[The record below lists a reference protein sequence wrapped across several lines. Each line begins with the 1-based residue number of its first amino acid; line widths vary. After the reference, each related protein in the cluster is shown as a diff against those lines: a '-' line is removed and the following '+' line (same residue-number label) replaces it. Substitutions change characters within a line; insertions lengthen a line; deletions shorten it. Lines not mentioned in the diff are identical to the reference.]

1 MTPVVRELLHFFVDR
16 VISVCEWIARL
27 LQDAMLEDVKPT
39 ISDSYVVSPMY
50 ALISNVRR
58 MIE

>member
-1 MTPVVRELLHFFVDR
+1 
-16 VISVCEWIARL
+16 
-27 LQDAMLEDVKPT
+27 MLEDVKPT